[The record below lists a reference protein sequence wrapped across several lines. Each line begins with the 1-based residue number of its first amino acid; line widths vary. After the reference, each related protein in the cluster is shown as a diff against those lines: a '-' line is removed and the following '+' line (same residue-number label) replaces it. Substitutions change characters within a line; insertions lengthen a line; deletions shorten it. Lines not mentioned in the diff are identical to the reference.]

1 MSCDFLHA
9 CLTYIVIVQNFTY
22 PQGSNSIS
30 RPLIVIGGSSD
41 RDQESRGAFQ
51 EFPQVNKI
59 HIILIKFYN
68 KYILCNVLIL
78 WCAYV
83 FTQDRLVTYSL
94 IGKHNL
100 FNVHTACRAVTRAI
114 IGGSIFIIIIIE
126 QSTSILIYTTP
137 SS

>member
-1 MSCDFLHA
+1 MFCDFLHA

-22 PQGSNSIS
+22 PQGLKSIS

-59 HIILIKFYN
+59 HIILVKFYN

-78 WCAYV
+78 
-83 FTQDRLVTYSL
+83 
-94 IGKHNL
+94 
-100 FNVHTACRAVTRAI
+100 
-114 IGGSIFIIIIIE
+114 
-126 QSTSILIYTTP
+126 
-137 SS
+137 